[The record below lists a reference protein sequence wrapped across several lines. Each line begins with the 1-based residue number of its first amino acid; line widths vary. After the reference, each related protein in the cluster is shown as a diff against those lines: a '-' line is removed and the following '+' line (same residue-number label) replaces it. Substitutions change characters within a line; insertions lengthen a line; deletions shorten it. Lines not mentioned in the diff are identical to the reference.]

1 MTAKLIEANPPRR
14 QTDLPFVTSSV
25 VETQELLLPKELVC
39 VEVSVSVLAVEVMST
54 GHRAANVVATR
65 AANEQ
70 RKSEPRSKT
79 SNRSP
84 LLLCHRL
91 QKGLIQKPLRRWAF
105 RQQFWLRFVRLVIAR
120 LRRFSSEPFLWSW
133 KAEM

>member
-54 GHRAANVVATR
+54 GHR